1 MLKQWRYKVCELFAI
16 QGEEIIVGDFLKGY
30 RGGKAR
36 PERMFIYKP
45 TKRKYD
51 YVDYTGRF
59 KGKELSACD
68 ITCYLELLGYIRFVE
83 VEDGKSRTVR
93 QN

>member
-1 MLKQWRYKVCELFAI
+1 MLKQWRYKVCEWFAI
-16 QGEEIIVGDFLKGY
+16 QGEEIVVGDFLKGY

-68 ITCYLELLGYIRFVE
+68 TTCYLELLGYIRFVG
-83 VEDGKSRTVR
+83 VEDGKSGTVG

>member
-1 MLKQWRYKVCELFAI
+1 MLTQWKYKVCEWFAI
-16 QGEEIIVGDFLKGY
+16 QGGEIVVGEFLSKY

-36 PERMFIYKP
+36 PVGMYIYKP

-51 YVDYTGRF
+51 YVDYTGKF
-59 KGKELSACD
+59 KGQDLGFCET
-68 ITCYLELLGYIRFVE
+68 TCFLEMLGYIRFVE
-83 VEDGKSRTVR
+83 VENGKSRAVR